1 MVCIK
6 EKKIVDNYITRDGK
20 IYLAHK
26 DAKQT
31 PRTLVP
37 TPKRKHGVPPNVD
50 IGHYIKLY
58 YPGSRYHFG
67 YPKCDVCNR
76 ATQEQYAVG
85 EHRFCNFGCIV
96 IYMDRIGGTAHNLLF
111 DLAYLMEKGWSR
123 RSMREVVLG

>member
-1 MVCIK
+1 MK
-6 EKKIVDNYITRDGK
+6 LARRENITRNPK
-20 IYLAHK
+20 RNRNIQQTTASLV
-26 DAKQT
+26 QT